1 MLVQHIKDGRAGTS
15 ERESAN
21 VSPQHGSNAD
31 PCCEDRLSPGTA
43 ATAMQTRPKPR
54 AHTHTHTRTHTV
66 DTYVLHNVKYAC
78 ILPLNTDQC

>member
-54 AHTHTHTRTHTV
+54 AHTHAHTADTH
-66 DTYVLHNVKYAC
+66 VLHNVKYAY